1 MHEYVSLSS
10 VGNDFTG
17 KHLYVVSS
25 GKMNFLAGLKC
36 CEVKDDGAR
45 TQCEGLT

>member
-10 VGNDFTG
+10 VGNDFAG
-17 KHLYVVSS
+17 IYVVSY